1 MTGPGIP
8 RSSDSIDDLLAVA
21 VEAQNR
27 GDVATARDLAT
38 RVLATDA
45 ANRDASDLLA
55 ADPGGELRRAS
66 LLFADLVGSTA
77 ISARLDPER
86 YRTVVRRYQMLCRR
100 TVEDRYGG
108 HVSHIAGDGLLAV
121 FGVPTPHE
129 NDAERAVRA
138 GLDIVAGLAELSEDV
153 GAALGERLE
162 VRAAVHRGLV
172 YLDIENDEIYGLAA
186 NVVARLQA
194 FARPGTVIVSD
205 EVCQTVGALF
215 ETAAQ
220 PPRPAKGI
228 DVPLRSHLVVAERP
242 PEPAR
247 GRRWAAPLVNRTAE
261 LATLRAR
268 WQHAKEGTDDG
279 RGAVHLVGEAGIGKS
294 RLVALLA
301 EEARAEGAACVSL
314 FGSPFHADAS
324 FHAVR
329 TMIEGRSGAGAS
341 LAAADRLALLRRE
354 LSELGLAPDVLIPP
368 LAAVLDI
375 PPEAGFRPIEADA
388 RKLHDAIVG
397 AATRYI
403 LAAIGPGPGLCVVED
418 MHWCDDSTLDVIA
431 DLLRCKPGS
440 VLVATTSRDPA
451 PAALGPGHAT
461 IPLFPLDDDDAG
473 ELVRSLAH
481 GLDPAACRVLVDRA
495 DGVPLFLEELVHS
508 ASRPEQP
515 VVVAAQVPAAP
526 TGEIPEALYEPLV
539 SRLYATGAGMEVVAA
554 AATIGRDVDH
564 GTLARV
570 VDLPDSDLEA
580 ALRALLGGLILERA
594 LEGDERYRFR
604 HELLRDVAYDLQ
616 PPSRRRELHRRVA
629 AALTHT
635 AVAADAV
642 DWHVVASHHEAAGQV
657 PEAVAAYQR
666 AADGARRRGALGAA
680 LALLSRAVE
689 LAGELPDDP
698 AGRSLEVGLRLRRGF
713 LASSV
718 GGNASPDVVHDYERC
733 LELALDDIRG
743 DEMFSTLIALYGHY
757 MVRGDL
763 VRALQVAEML
773 REGLAGGRELWRPD
787 NDAAFG
793 TVAWFGGD
801 FPTALE
807 RLEAAVSG
815 IADRE
820 ALPDYGSVWF
830 MHSDALAAAHMGLAL
845 ARFMRGDASGAHE
858 QMDAAR
864 RRCSAV
870 EFPRGPFTAA
880 LAEMYTFWM
889 LSEIGDL
896 DGAVAATAAVT
907 DIAGRHGFDAWALVA
922 ATLQAMA
929 GGSLALETGPVD
941 RAAVAAHAQAVEG
954 FASAWRLVDLGLFL
968 PFVITSAGRLRAA
981 AGDVEAAAAHYDE
994 VLELSSTRGL
1004 HFYDAEVMRLRA
1016 QLMPDDAATALLQD
1030 ALSLARAQGAVP
1042 FQRRI
1047 AGDLARARS
1056 QV

>member
-1 MTGPGIP
+1 
-8 RSSDSIDDLLAVA
+8 
-21 VEAQNR
+21 
-27 GDVATARDLAT
+27 
-38 RVLATDA
+38 
-45 ANRDASDLLA
+45 
-55 ADPGGELRRAS
+55 
-66 LLFADLVGSTA
+66 
-77 ISARLDPER
+77 
-86 YRTVVRRYQMLCRR
+86 
-100 TVEDRYGG
+100 
-108 HVSHIAGDGLLAV
+108 
-121 FGVPTPHE
+121 
-129 NDAERAVRA
+129 VRA

-162 VRAAVHRGLV
+162 ARAAVHRGLV

-205 EVCQTVGALF
+205 EVYQTVGALF
-215 ETAAQ
+215 ETAAL

-228 DVPLRSHLVVAERP
+228 EVPLRSHLVVAERP

-261 LATLRAR
+261 LATLRVR

-279 RGAVHLVGEAGIGKS
+279 RGALHLVGEAGIGKS
-294 RLVALLA
+294 RLVAVLA
-301 EEARAEGAACVSL
+301 DEARAEGGTCVSL
-314 FGSPFHADAS
+314 LGSPFHADAS

-329 TMIEGRSGAGAS
+329 TMIESRSGAGSS
-341 LAAADRLALLRRE
+341 LAAADRLALLLSE
-354 LSELGLAPDVLIPP
+354 LSELGLAPDMLVPP

-375 PPEAGFRPIEADA
+375 PPEAGFRPLEADA
-388 RKLHDAIVG
+388 RKLHDAIVD
-397 AATRYI
+397 AAAGYI

-418 MHWCDDSTLDVIA
+418 LHWCDDSTLDVIA
-431 DLLRCKPGS
+431 KVLRSKPGT
-440 VLVATTSRDPA
+440 VLVVTTSRDSA
-451 PAALGPGHAT
+451 PAALGPVQTT
-461 IPLFPLDDDDAG
+461 IPLPPLDDDAAG

-515 VVVAAQVPAAP
+515 VVVAAQVPAGP

-539 SRLYATGAGMEVVAA
+539 SRLYATGVGMEVVAA

-564 GTLARV
+564 GMLARV
-570 VDLPDSDLEA
+570 VDLPDSELKA
-580 ALRALLGGLILERA
+580 ALQALLGGLILERA

-629 AALTHT
+629 AALTRT
-635 AVAADAV
+635 TVDADAI

-657 PEAVAAYQR
+657 AEAVVAYQR

-680 LALLSRAVE
+680 LALLTRAVE
-689 LAGELPDDP
+689 LAGDLPDDP

-773 REGLAGGRELWRPD
+773 RAGLAGGREPWRPD

-801 FPTALE
+801 FPTAHE
-807 RLEAAVSG
+807 RLEAAVAG

-820 ALPDYGSVWF
+820 AIPDYGSVWF

-845 ARFMRGDASGAHE
+845 ARFMRGDAPGAHE
-858 QMDAAR
+858 QMDTAR
-864 RRCSAV
+864 RRCSTV

-929 GGSLALETGPVD
+929 AGSSALETRPVD
-941 RAAVAAHAQAVEG
+941 RAAVTAHAQAVEG
-954 FASAWRLVDLGLFL
+954 FASSWKLVDLGLFL
-968 PFVITSAGRLRAA
+968 PFVLTSAGRLRAA

-1004 HFYDAEVMRLRA
+1004 HFYDAEVMRLQA
-1016 QLMPDDAATALLQD
+1016 QLMPDDAATALLRD

-1056 QV
+1056 RGNVHGRDGRPPSAPVA

>member
-1 MTGPGIP
+1 
-8 RSSDSIDDLLAVA
+8 S
-21 VEAQNR
+21 
-27 GDVATARDLAT
+27 
-38 RVLATDA
+38 
-45 ANRDASDLLA
+45 
-55 ADPGGELRRAS
+55 
-66 LLFADLVGSTA
+66 
-77 ISARLDPER
+77 
-86 YRTVVRRYQMLCRR
+86 
-100 TVEDRYGG
+100 
-108 HVSHIAGDGLLAV
+108 
-121 FGVPTPHE
+121 
-129 NDAERAVRA
+129 
-138 GLDIVAGLAELSEDV
+138 
-153 GAALGERLE
+153 
-162 VRAAVHRGLV
+162 
-172 YLDIENDEIYGLAA
+172 
-186 NVVARLQA
+186 
-194 FARPGTVIVSD
+194 
-205 EVCQTVGALF
+205 
-215 ETAAQ
+215 
-220 PPRPAKGI
+220 
-228 DVPLRSHLVVAERP
+228 
-242 PEPAR
+242 
-247 GRRWAAPLVNRTAE
+247 
-261 LATLRAR
+261 
-268 WQHAKEGTDDG
+268 
-279 RGAVHLVGEAGIGKS
+279 
-294 RLVALLA
+294 
-301 EEARAEGAACVSL
+301 CVSL
-314 FGSPFHADAS
+314 LGSPFHADAS

-329 TMIEGRSGAGAS
+329 ALIESRSGAGSS
-341 LAAADRLALLRRE
+341 LAAGGRLAELRRE
-354 LSELGLAPDVLIPP
+354 LSELGLAPDTLIPP

-375 PPEAGFRPIEADA
+375 PPEAGFRPLEADA
-388 RKLHDAIVG
+388 RKLHDAIVD
-397 AATRYI
+397 AAAGYI

-418 MHWCDDSTLDVIA
+418 LHWCDDSTLDVIA
-431 DLLRCKPGS
+431 RVLRSKPGT
-440 VLVATTSRDPA
+440 VLVVTTSRDSA
-451 PAALGPGHAT
+451 PAALGPVQAT
-461 IPLFPLDDDDAG
+461 IPLPPLDDDAAG

-495 DGVPLFLEELVHS
+495 DGVPLFLEELVHG

-515 VVVAAQVPAAP
+515 VVVPAEVPAGP

-570 VDLPDSDLEA
+570 VDLPDGDLEA

-594 LEGDERYRFR
+594 LDGDARYRFR

-629 AALTHT
+629 AALTRT
-635 AVAADAV
+635 TVDADAI

-657 PEAVAAYQR
+657 AEAVVAYQR

-680 LALLSRAVE
+680 LALLTHAVE
-689 LAGELPDDP
+689 LAGDLPDDP

-773 REGLAGGRELWRPD
+773 RAGLAGGREPWRPD

-801 FPTALE
+801 FPTAHE
-807 RLEAAVSG
+807 RLEAAVAG

-820 ALPDYGSVWF
+820 AIPDYGSVWF

-845 ARFMRGDASGAHE
+845 ARFMRGDAPGAHE
-858 QMDAAR
+858 QMDTAR
-864 RRCSAV
+864 RRCSTV

-880 LAEMYTFWM
+880 LAEMYAFWM
-889 LSEIGDL
+889 LSEMGDL

-929 GGSLALETGPVD
+929 GGYAALETRPVD

-954 FASAWRLVDLGLFL
+954 FASSWRLVD
-968 PFVITSAGRLRAA
+968 
-981 AGDVEAAAAHYDE
+981 
-994 VLELSSTRGL
+994 
-1004 HFYDAEVMRLRA
+1004 
-1016 QLMPDDAATALLQD
+1016 
-1030 ALSLARAQGAVP
+1030 
-1042 FQRRI
+1042 
-1047 AGDLARARS
+1047 
-1056 QV
+1056 

>member
-45 ANRDASDLLA
+45 VNRDASDLLA

-77 ISARLDPER
+77 MSARLDPER

-108 HVSHIAGDGLLAV
+108 HVSHVAGDGLLAV
-121 FGVPTPHE
+121 FGLPTPHE
-129 NDAERAVRA
+129 NDVERAVRA
-138 GLDIVAGLAELSEDV
+138 GLDIVAGLAELSEEV
-153 GAALGERLE
+153 AAALGERLE
-162 VRAAVHRGLV
+162 GRAAVHRGLV
-172 YLDIENDEIYGLAA
+172 YLDVEDDEIYGLAA
-186 NVVARLQA
+186 NVVARLQE

-205 EVCQTVGALF
+205 EVCDAVGTLF

-220 PPRPAKGI
+220 PARPAKGI

-261 LATLRAR
+261 LAALRAR
-268 WQHAKEGTDDG
+268 WRDAREGTDAG
-279 RGAVHLVGEAGIGKS
+279 RGALHVVGEAGIGKS

-301 EEARAEGAACVSL
+301 EEARAEGGTCVSL
-314 FGSPFHADAS
+314 LTSPFHADAS

-329 TMIEGRSGAGAS
+329 TMIEGRSGAGSS
-341 LAAADRLALLRRE
+341 LAAADRLAQLRRE
-354 LSELGLAPDVLIPP
+354 LSELGLEPDVLIPP
-368 LAAVLDI
+368 LAAALDI
-375 PPEAGFRPIEADA
+375 SPEAGFRPLEADA
-388 RKLHDAIVG
+388 RKLHDAIVD
-397 AATRYI
+397 AAARYM

-418 MHWCDDSTLDVIA
+418 LHWCDDSTLDVIA
-431 DLLRCKPGS
+431 NLLRSKPAS
-440 VLVATTSRDPA
+440 VLVVTTSRDPA
-451 PAALGPGHAT
+451 PAALGPVEAT
-461 IPLFPLDDDDAG
+461 IPLPPLDDDAAG
-473 ELVRSLAH
+473 ELVRLLAH
-481 GLDPAACRVLVDRA
+481 GLDRAARRALVDRA
-495 DGVPLFLEELVHS
+495 DGVPLFLEELAHG

-515 VVVAAQVPAAP
+515 VSVAAQVPAGP

-554 AATIGRDVDH
+554 AATIGREVDH

-570 VDLPDSDLEA
+570 VELPDSELKA

-594 LEGDERYRFR
+594 LDGDEGYRFR

-629 AALTHT
+629 TALTEAALD
-635 AVAADAV
+635 ADAI

-657 PEAVAAYQR
+657 AEAVAAYQR

-680 LALLSRAVE
+680 LGLLSRAVE
-689 LAGELPDDP
+689 LAGDLPDDP

-718 GGNASPDVVHDYERC
+718 GGNASPDVMHDYERC

-763 VRALQVAEML
+763 VRALEVAELL
-773 REGLAGGRELWRPD
+773 RAGLAGGREPWRPD

-801 FPTALE
+801 FPTAHE
-807 RLEAAVSG
+807 RLEAAVVG

-820 ALPDYGSVWF
+820 ATPDYGSIWF
-830 MHSDALAAAHMGLAL
+830 MHSDAPAAAHMGLAL
-845 ARFMRGDASGAHE
+845 ARFMRGDAPGAHE

-896 DGAVAATAAVT
+896 DGAVAATTAVT

-929 GGSLALETGPVD
+929 AGSSALETRPVD
-941 RAAVAAHAQAVEG
+941 RAAVTAHAQAVEG
-954 FASAWRLVDLGLFL
+954 FASSWKLVDLGLFL

-1004 HFYDAEVMRLRA
+1004 HFYDAEVMRLQA
-1016 QLMPDDAATALLQD
+1016 QLMPHDAATALLRD
-1030 ALSLARAQGAVP
+1030 ALHLARAQGAVP
-1042 FQRRI
+1042 FERRI
-1047 AGDLARARS
+1047 AGDIARARS
-1056 QV
+1056 RG